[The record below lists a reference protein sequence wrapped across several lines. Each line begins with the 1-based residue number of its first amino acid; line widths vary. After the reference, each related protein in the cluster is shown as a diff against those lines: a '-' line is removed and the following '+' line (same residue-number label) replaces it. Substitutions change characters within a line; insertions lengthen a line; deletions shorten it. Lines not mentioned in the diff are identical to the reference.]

1 MRVIK
6 LYSRVLNEKLKA
18 QAEQFLLVC
27 QNGFRKGRSC
37 ISSFFGMK
45 LLIEKGREFNLGT
58 HLTFLDYAK
67 DFDNVK
73 REKLFEIL

>member
-1 MRVIK
+1 
-6 LYSRVLNEKLKA
+6 
-18 QAEQFLLVC
+18 
-27 QNGFRKGRSC
+27 
-37 ISSFFGMK
+37 MK